1 MANQVDP
8 ATIGGTASRG
18 ATAQGQVMAE
28 QGASAAHIGEAGQA
42 AVALPGNVAVGPY
55 PSFHGRRISW
65 IAVSVVMAG
74 FLIGGLSL
82 VFGHHGPTWWLFW
95 TGGGVA
101 VLGVLMTVVTN
112 TFQDWY

>member
-18 ATAQGQVMAE
+18 ATAQGQVMAG
-28 QGASAAHIGEAGQA
+28 QGASAHVDQPGHG
-42 AVALPGNVAVGPY
+42 AVAHPANAAIGPY

-65 IAVSVVMAG
+65 IAVCVVTAG

-82 VFGHHGPTWWLFW
+82 IFGHHGPTWWLFW
-95 TGGGVA
+95 TGAGVA
-101 VLGVLMTVVTN
+101 VLGVLMTIVTN